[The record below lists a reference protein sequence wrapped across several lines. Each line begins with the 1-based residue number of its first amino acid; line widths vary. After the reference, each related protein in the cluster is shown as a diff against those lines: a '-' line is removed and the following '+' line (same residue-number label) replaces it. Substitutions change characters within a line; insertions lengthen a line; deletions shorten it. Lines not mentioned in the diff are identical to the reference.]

1 MIGLF
6 WVLIA
11 LQLVPSLIR
20 KGISGVHEHITRVA
34 VTGVPPEQ
42 WSIAVTRMYAAL
54 GGVFVF
60 GILLYL
66 GQRYLAR
73 KLASQRGMD
82 ARA

>member
-6 WVLIA
+6 WSMIA
-11 LQLVPSLIR
+11 LQLVPSLLR

-34 VTGVPPEQ
+34 IAGVPPEQ
-42 WSIAVTRMYAAL
+42 WSVAVTRMYVAL
-54 GGVFVF
+54 V
-60 GILLYL
+60 GILIFAVLLYL

-73 KLASQRGMD
+73 KLSAQSRMD